1 MRVVNK
7 FLAYRAEQEH
17 KLIHGVD
24 GKKFE
29 LGDVN
34 TVNLTMLNV
43 SKVLTRIGS
52 QFA

>member
-24 GKKFE
+24 GKKLE
-29 LGDVN
+29 LGLDKDWV
-34 TVNLTMLNV
+34 TICLIAKRLNV
-43 SKVLTRIGS
+43 GWCAI
-52 QFA
+52 